1 MRLLEPERRSGN
13 AATLL
18 GPVTLSAT
26 YSPGDPLDWATDSS
40 VTDVSLQPRKL
51 PEVDD
56 LGWLLS
62 EATHWRDDLPQMV
75 NTLARAGAAE
85 TGVLEAEID
94 VLRVHLDTARYQL
107 LAGCPDVDAVLL
119 LNCMLLAATESTSTG
134 DRLSAN
140 YHFVWFQRLS
150 APPASRWARPH
161 DRGIGSVKRRLA

>member
-1 MRLLEPERRSGN
+1 M
-13 AATLL
+13 
-18 GPVTLSAT
+18 TLSAT

-40 VTDVSLQPRKL
+40 VTDVSLQPREL

-62 EATHWRDDLPQMV
+62 EATHWRDGLPQMV

-94 VLRVHLDTARYQL
+94 VLRVHLDPARYQL

-119 LNCMLLAATESTSTG
+119 LTACCWRPRKAPLPATGYQPTITSSG
-134 DRLSAN
+134 FR
-140 YHFVWFQRLS
+140 
-150 APPASRWARPH
+150 
-161 DRGIGSVKRRLA
+161 GSVRHRQADGLDPMTAGLAR